1 MIRGITFSEQAFY
14 SKDFA
19 HFQHFFLNGDAG
31 VTKGCVVTHDD
42 TTVTIGKGYFIA
54 HGRLMCIE
62 EAEIVQVSQ
71 GFASGYNRIV
81 YEIDL
86 SKENTVTEFRQ
97 GYIKVLNTEA
107 LVQEDLDDGGKVYQF
122 PFCHFQWSG
131 SAITSFAVDAPS
143 LDSAR
148 VVTYTAQI
156 GTAWTDNGG
165 YYTQEIPVEGI
176 KATDNP
182 IMDLVAT
189 TSGFEAEQAVYAKIF
204 KVVTAQN
211 KITVYSA
218 EATTT
223 AINVQMKVV
232 K

>member
-1 MIRGITFSEQAFY
+1 MIRGITFDDQMFY

-19 HFQHFFLNGDAG
+19 HFQHFFLNSDSGI
-31 VTKGCVVTHDD
+31 TKGCAVTHDV

-62 EAEIVQVSQ
+62 EAESVIASQ

-86 SKENTVTEFRQ
+86 SKENSITDFRQ
-97 GYIKVLNTEA
+97 GYIKVLNSET
-107 LVQEDLDDGGKVYQF
+107 LTQEDLDNGGNVFQF

-131 SAITSFAVDAPS
+131 SAITSFSVDAAV
-143 LDSAR
+143 LDSVR
-148 VVTYTAQI
+148 VKTYTAQV
-156 GTAWTDNGG
+156 GTAWMNKTG
-165 YYTQEIPVEGI
+165 YYTQDIFIAGI
-176 KATDNP
+176 KAEDKP
-182 IMDLVAT
+182 IMDLVANVST
-189 TSGFEAEQAVYAKIF
+189 FEAEQEAYGKVF
-204 KVVTAQN
+204 KVTTSDG
-211 KITVYSA
+211 KIMVYSS

-223 AINVQMKVV
+223 AYTVQLKVV

>member
-1 MIRGITFSEQAFY
+1 MIRGITFSDQAFY

-31 VTKGCVVTHDD
+31 ITKGCTVTHDD

-54 HGRLMCIE
+54 HGRMMCIE
-62 EAEIVQVSQ
+62 EAETVVASQ

-86 SKENTVTEFRQ
+86 SKENTVTDFRQ
-97 GYIKVLNTEA
+97 GYIKVLNSET
-107 LVQEDLDDGGKVYQF
+107 LVQEDLDDGGNVYQF

-131 SAITSFAVDAPS
+131 SAITSFTVDAPT

-148 VVTYTAQI
+148 VITYTAQV
-156 GTAWTDNGG
+156 GTAWTDNSG
-165 YYTQEIPVEGI
+165 YFTQEIPVAGI

-182 IMDLVAT
+182 IMDLIAT
-189 TSGFEAEQAVYAKIF
+189 TSGFEAEQEAYGMIF
-204 KVVTAQN
+204 KVVTSQN
-211 KITVYSA
+211 KIIVYSA

-223 AINVQMKVV
+223 AFNVQLKVV

>member
-31 VTKGCVVTHDD
+31 ITKGCAVTHDD

-54 HGRLMCIE
+54 HGRMMCIE
-62 EAEIVQVSQ
+62 EAETVFASQ

-86 SKENTVTEFRQ
+86 SKENTVTDFRQ
-97 GYIKVLNTEA
+97 GYIKVLNSET
-107 LVQEDLDDGGKVYQF
+107 LVQEDLDGDGNVYQF

-131 SAITSFAVDAPS
+131 SAITSFTVDAPT

-156 GTAWTDNGG
+156 GTTWTDEDGFFS
-165 YYTQEIPVEGI
+165 QDVPVIGI
-176 KATDNP
+176 KESDKP
-182 IMDLVAT
+182 IVDLIAT
-189 TSGFEAEQAVYAKIF
+189 TAGFAYEQESYEKIF
-204 KVVTAQN
+204 KITTAQN
-211 KITVYSA
+211 KITVYAA
-218 EATTT
+218 EETTT
-223 AINVQMKVV
+223 PINIQLKVV